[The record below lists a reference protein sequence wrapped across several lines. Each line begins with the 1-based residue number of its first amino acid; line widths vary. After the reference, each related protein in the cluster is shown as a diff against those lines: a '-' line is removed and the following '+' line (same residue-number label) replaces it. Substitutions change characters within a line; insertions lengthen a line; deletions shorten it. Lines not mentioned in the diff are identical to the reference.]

1 MADLEDY
8 HTQSM
13 EIFIR
18 ICKYFAL
25 TANRFEG
32 KLDEKQFTESL
43 SE

>member
-8 HTQSM
+8 HTKSV

-18 ICKYFAL
+18 ICEYFAL

-32 KLDEKQFTESL
+32 KFDEKEFTESF